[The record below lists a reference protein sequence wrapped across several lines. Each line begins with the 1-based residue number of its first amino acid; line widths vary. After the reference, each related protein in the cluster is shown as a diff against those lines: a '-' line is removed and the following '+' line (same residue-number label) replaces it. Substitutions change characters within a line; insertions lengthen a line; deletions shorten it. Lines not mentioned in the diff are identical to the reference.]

1 MNSWLGR
8 GLFCMT
14 WVACMWLADFF
25 LANTGKTSYVALMI
39 GAASIALVGLIKQA
53 FTNTRNNQNG

>member
-1 MNSWLGR
+1 MNSWLDR

-14 WVACMWLADFF
+14 WVACMWAADFF

-39 GAASIALVGLIKQA
+39 GAFTLVLIGLIIQA
-53 FTNTRNNQNG
+53 YRNTAKG